1 METQE
6 EYIQT
11 TSSKMSHIVKILSI
25 ENVTHNVK
33 RFILEKPIG
42 YNFIAGQATDV
53 SINKPG
59 LENELRP
66 FTFTCLN
73 SRNYLEFTIK
83 IYKGHNGITER
94 LAKLSIGDELII
106 HEVFGTIR
114 YKGPGIFIAGGAGI
128 TPFLSIFRQ
137 LKHDGAMG
145 DNILIFANHNE
156 MDIICKSE
164 LSYLLGDRYIYIL
177 KDPLNPELEGSV
189 INRELL
195 FTFTGFDAYYWYI
208 CGPDAFTEAM
218 IGHLEGLGIRKDHM
232 VIEE

>member
-6 EYIQT
+6 EYMQT

-25 ENVTHNVK
+25 EKVTHNVK

-42 YNFIAGQATDV
+42 YNFIPGQATDV

-66 FTFTCLN
+66 FTFTCLS

-94 LAKLSIGDELII
+94 LSKLSIGDELIV
-106 HEVFGTIR
+106 HEVFGTIQ

-137 LKHDGAMG
+137 LKHDETIDG
-145 DNILIFANHNE
+145 NVLIFANHNE
-156 MDIICKSE
+156 KDIICRSE
-164 LSYLLGDRYIYIL
+164 LKYLLGDNYINIL
-177 KDPLNPELEGSV
+177 KAPSDPDLKGSV

-195 FTFTGFDAYYWYI
+195 FTFTGIDSYYWYI

-218 IGHLEGLGIRKDHM
+218 IGHLDGLGIRKDRI